1 MEKERN
7 YEIRLHKSVWLSCW
21 FHIDHEALVS
31 LFTESMFSGGWNDI
45 YLKLYSDS
53 NLLAY
58 KKQGDRE
65 AKVQILM
72 KVWFILITI

>member
-1 MEKERN
+1 
-7 YEIRLHKSVWLSCW
+7 
-21 FHIDHEALVS
+21 
-31 LFTESMFSGGWNDI
+31 MFSGGWNEV

-65 AKVQILM
+65 AKVQIKM
-72 KVWFILITI
+72 KVLNTIFSLSVSKKKLSYCDR